1 MTWGKC
7 SHYIK
12 WERRLE
18 YVPVSY
24 TSFTHTQETE
34 EYP

>member
-1 MTWGKC
+1 MTWRKC
-7 SHYIK
+7 SQYIK

-18 YVPVSY
+18 YDPNY
-24 TSFTHTQETE
+24 TTFTHTQETE